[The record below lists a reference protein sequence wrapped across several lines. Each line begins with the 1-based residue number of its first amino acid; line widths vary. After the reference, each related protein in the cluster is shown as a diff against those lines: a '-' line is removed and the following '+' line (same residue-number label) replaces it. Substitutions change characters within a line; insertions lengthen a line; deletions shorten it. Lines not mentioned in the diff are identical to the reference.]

1 MGNVLNAFVGQQ
13 QRDLEKL
20 RNRQHKGMRSE
31 TTDVT
36 VPDAVL
42 GRLEAKSHTYAVFI
56 RLPHMSPADLHQHK
70 PEKAAWHQTQTCETE
85 QCVACG
91 WATKLLHGG
100 DRTICQMN
108 T

>member
-1 MGNVLNAFVGQQ
+1 MLNAFVGQQ
-13 QRDLEKL
+13 QRYLEKL

-31 TTDVT
+31 TTDVA

-42 GRLEAKSHTYAVFI
+42 GRLEAGSHTYAMLI
-56 RLPHMSPADLHQHK
+56 CLPHMSPADLHQHK

-85 QCVACG
+85 QCVACE